1 MDSTLSPV
9 LSSGLIGTNTGS
21 SPSNAKD
28 PAKIREAA
36 AQFESLLI
44 GQMLK
49 SMHEDEEG
57 WLGTGED
64 QTANSA
70 MGMADEYL
78 AQSISKRGGL
88 GLAQMISRQL
98 DADPASSSSPEPPPS
113 PNSAG
118 MPHTDR

>member
-9 LSSGLIGTNTGS
+9 LTSGLGAST
-21 SPSNAKD
+21 PSNTKD

-36 AQFESLLI
+36 VQFESLLI

-49 SMHEDEEG
+49 SMHEDEGEG

-64 QTANSA
+64 QTASSA
-70 MGMADEYL
+70 MGMADEFL

-88 GLAQMISRQL
+88 GLANMISRQL
-98 DADPASSSSPEPPPS
+98 DDAASSSSGTTEPVAAEPE
-113 PNSAG
+113 
-118 MPHTDR
+118 